1 MLAQWAAQQSCGP
14 PAGVLGNGM
23 STATGARPE
32 KPVADA
38 GDPAALLARTQ
49 DMSRRLQEREEFY
62 RSILESLGEGIIITD
77 RESRILYANS
87 RIECLTGR
95 TRAELMGAVSYELLS
110 PKEEWPAMRRR
121 LKERLAGK
129 EESYE
134 LEQIRKDGERHWVSV
149 RAMPY
154 RNARGDIVGTIG
166 LVSCIKERKTLEF
179 ENEYLQEELR
189 GNYRAILGDSPA
201 LKKVL
206 AQIEMVAPTNANVL
220 VLGESGTGKELVA
233 RAIHERSPRKDAALV
248 RVNCASVP
256 RELFESEFFGHVRGA
271 FTGAVK
277 DRVGRFEL
285 AHGGTLFLDEIGE
298 VPLELQSKLLRV
310 LQEGQFEKV
319 GEDRTRTVDVRI
331 VAATN
336 RDLEEEVKAGRFR
349 QDLYYRLSV
358 FPIELPPLRERTE
371 DIPTLAQNFLQQA
384 ARKLGL
390 PAPRLTPAQVRELQ
404 SYDWP
409 GNVRELQNAIER
421 AVIRSRNGQL
431 DFGLRSNGSD
441 ASHPPRK
448 ATAIPRSAPA
458 SLGDLKRHERD
469 LILDALTRTR
479 GKIYGPDGAAALLG
493 LKPTTLSSK
502 VHRAGLKKFVA

>member
-1 MLAQWAAQQSCGP
+1 
-14 PAGVLGNGM
+14 M
-23 STATGARPE
+23 SISATHRNE
-32 KPVADA
+32 KPVPTVDS

-49 DMSRRLQEREEFY
+49 DLSRRLHEREEFY
-62 RSILESLGEGIIITD
+62 RSILESLGEGIVITD

-87 RIECLTGR
+87 RIECLTGFS
-95 TRAELMGAVSYELLS
+95 RAELIGAISYELLT
-110 PKEEWPAMRRR
+110 PKEEWAAMRRR
-121 LKERLAGK
+121 LKERLAGI

-134 LEQIRKDGERHWVSV
+134 HEHIRKDGQRHWVAV
-149 RAMPY
+149 RALPY

-166 LVSCIKERKTLEF
+166 LLSCIKERKTLEI

-189 GNYRAILGDSPA
+189 GNYSTILGDSPV

-206 AQIEMVAPTNANVL
+206 AQIEMVAPTNAGVL
-220 VLGESGTGKELVA
+220 ILGESGTGKELVA
-233 RAIHERSPRKDAALV
+233 RAIHDRSPRKAAALV

-256 RELFESEFFGHVRGA
+256 RELFESEFFGHIRGA

-277 DRVGRFEL
+277 DRIGRFEL

-310 LQEGQFEKV
+310 LQEGQFEKL

-331 VAATN
+331 IAATN
-336 RDLEEEVKAGRFR
+336 RDLEIEVKAGRFR

-358 FPIELPPLRERTE
+358 FPIELPPLRDRSE
-371 DIPTLAQNFLQQA
+371 DIPILARNFLQQS

-390 PAPRLTPAQVRELQ
+390 ASPRLTPAQEKELQ
-404 SYDWP
+404 FYDWP

-421 AVIRSRNGQL
+421 AVIRARDGQL
-431 DFGLRSNGSD
+431 DFGLRHGSGI
-441 ASHPPRK
+441 ASRAPRHIDSVPK
-448 ATAIPRSAPA
+448 FAPA
-458 SLGDLKRHERD
+458 SLRDIKQHERE
-469 LILDALTRTR
+469 LILDALAKTR
-479 GKIYGPDGAAALLG
+479 GKIYGPDGAAALLR

-502 VHRAGLKKFVA
+502 VHRMGLKKSVS